1 MKLVARTALVAVFA
15 CALVAGAGAPR
26 ANAATCPTIVLSGGG
41 MITLGGAASGA
52 SCVDIGKG
60 SVDTPAG
67 YTLITGVSGTGDH
80 TSGILT
86 VTNPTTGTGTFTIS
100 SAAGYS
106 SFIFEVKD
114 GNLGDPD
121 AFQWGEFLLVSGDLT
136 GTWSLQDGTGKFK
149 DLSGA
154 DLFGIACSGN
164 DCPIINQTG
173 QGETPIPG
181 ALPLFASGGGL
192 LGFLSWRRK
201 RKTARAA

>member
-1 MKLVARTALVAVFA
+1 MKLVARTALVAVFG
-15 CALVAGAGAPR
+15 CALVVGAEAPS

-41 MITLGGAASGA
+41 MITLGGAAAGA

-67 YTLITGVSGTGDH
+67 YTLINGVSGTGDH

-100 SAAGYS
+100 SSAGYS

-121 AFQWGEFLLVSGDLT
+121 AFQWGEFLLVTGDLT
-136 GTWSLQDGTGKFK
+136 GTWSLQDGSGKFK

-154 DLFGIACSGN
+154 DLFGLACTGACTQSG
-164 DCPIINQTG
+164 G
-173 QGETPIPG
+173 GEGSTPIPA

>member
-67 YTLITGVSGTGDH
+67 YTLINSVSGTGSH
-80 TSGILT
+80 TDGILS

-100 SAAGYS
+100 SATGYS

-114 GNLGDPD
+114 GNLGNPN

-136 GTWSLQDGTGKFK
+136 GTWSLQDGSGKFK

-154 DLFGIACSGN
+154 DLFGMACTGACTTSG
-164 DCPIINQTG
+164 G
-173 QGETPIPG
+173 GEGSTPIPA
-181 ALPLFASGGGL
+181 ALPLFATGLGAFGL
-192 LGFLSWRRK
+192 LAARRRK
-201 RKTARAA
+201 RKAAPAA

>member
-1 MKLVARTALVAVFA
+1 
-15 CALVAGAGAPR
+15 
-26 ANAATCPTIVLSGGG
+26 

-52 SCVDIGKG
+52 SCVAIGSG

-67 YTLITGVSGTGDH
+67 YTLINGVSGTGNH
-80 TSGILT
+80 TDGILS

-114 GNLGDPD
+114 GNLGDPN
-121 AFQWGEFLLVSGDLT
+121 AFQWGEFLLASGDLT
-136 GTWSLQDGTGKFK
+136 GTWSLQDGSGKFK

-154 DLFGIACSGN
+154 DLFGLACTGACTTSGG
-164 DCPIINQTG
+164 G
-173 QGETPIPG
+173 QGETPIPA